1 MRRSVQRCVHLLVLG
16 AAALGGCLT
25 RPTASNAPTTK
36 TNFITNVKQAAVDKI
51 DLLLA
56 IDNSGSM
63 GDKQRFLAEAVP
75 NLVARLVTPNC
86 VDGNGA
92 LVKANGAVGV
102 DADPT
107 GLYGCPAGS
116 RPEFSPI
123 VDIHIGVVSSNMGGF
138 GGDQCDG
145 AKDGNFVASDGG
157 RLVQRGKDK
166 AGATVQVAPI
176 EPAGFLGWYP
186 ESNRHGKNPP
196 PAAPYASAKAL
207 SDSFGNIVRG
217 VGENGCGLEAQLESM
232 YHFLIQPDPY
242 ASVAVSDQGV
252 ASYAGI
258 DGPLI
263 AQRHDF
269 LRPDSLVAVIML
281 TDEDDS
287 SVDPLAVGGNGWRY
301 MSSFFSVPGASA
313 EGRTRTTDQGGGTT
327 APRGTSACT
336 DPAKGPGSPECDS
349 CLFQFV
355 KNCDARCERAKA
367 DPACREN
374 NGFHKPEDDILNVRF
389 QHMKERYGV
398 DPQYPIQ
405 RYVSGLTKRS
415 VPDRTTEHDPAGAY
429 ADASTCTN
437 PLFARTLPRS
447 TREGVDPTTRKNVY
461 YAVGADGRDILDAQ
475 GKPATLCTLPRGERD
490 AGQVF
495 FAVVGGVPN
504 DLLHFDPSDPDKSR
518 LGDQDWEKILG
529 RDPSRY
535 DLSGIDPRMVQS
547 TTPRAG
553 RPGTDAPDFA
563 GADPGNASHRDWDT
577 GKADLQYACT
587 FALPPDYQKPKDD
600 QGDCKNASD
609 APLCDAKRAAS
620 GVCGA
625 NPSAPGCARKQVRA
639 KAFPTVRELAVVR
652 ALGEQGIAASLCP
665 QETANTA
672 SPLYGYNPGVKA
684 IVDRLA
690 NVISRQCLPRPLH
703 TDEKGQ
709 VSCLMLAVL
718 PDAGD
723 TCAAHKGYSDV
734 AGDVLKNF
742 RDTQRST
749 GHGDQ
754 TGLTVCSIEPLVVG
768 KGESCDGTSPERNKG
783 TGWCYV
789 TGGTGRGACPQA
801 IEFSQDSIVPGATVT
816 LQCIDQS
823 GSGAQP

>member
-1 MRRSVQRCVHLLVLG
+1 MRRSVQRCVHLLLL
-16 AAALGGCLT
+16 AATGLGGCLT
-25 RPTASNAPTTK
+25 RPTVSNGPTTK
-36 TNFITNVKQAAVDKI
+36 TNFTTPVKQAAVDKI

-75 NLVARLVTPNC
+75 KLVARLVTPNC
-86 VDGNGA
+86 VDAKGG
-92 LVKANGAVGV
+92 LVKAGGALGV
-102 DADPT
+102 DTDPS
-107 GLYGCPAGS
+107 GLYGCPTGS

-123 VDIHIGVVSSNMGGF
+123 ADIHIGVVSSNMGGF

-145 AKDGNFVASDGG
+145 AKDDNFVASDGG
-157 RLVQRGKDK
+157 RLVQRGKGKD
-166 AGATVQVAPI
+166 GAPVQVAPI
-176 EPAGFLGWYP
+176 EPAGFLAWYP
-186 ESNRHGKNPP
+186 ESDRHGKSPR
-196 PAAPYASAKAL
+196 PAAPYADAKAL
-207 SDSFGNIVRG
+207 GASFGNIVRG

-232 YHFLIQPDPY
+232 YHFLVQPDPY
-242 ASVAVSDQGV
+242 LSIAVSGGV
-252 ASYAGI
+252 ASYAGL
-258 DGPLI
+258 DAQVI

-269 LRPDSLVAVIML
+269 LRPDSLVAIIML
-281 TDEDDS
+281 TDEDDA
-287 SVDPLAVGGNGWRY
+287 SVDPLAVRGSGWRY
-301 MSSFFSVPGASA
+301 MSGDFNLLGVSG
-313 EGRTRTTDQGGGTT
+313 EGRTRTNAQGGGTT

-336 DPAKGPGSPECDS
+336 DPAKGPASPECDS
-349 CLFQFV
+349 CLLQFV
-355 KNCDARCERAKA
+355 APCDLRCQRVKA

-374 NGFHKPEDDILNVRF
+374 NGFHAPEDDLLNVRF
-389 QHMKERYGV
+389 HHMKERFGV

-415 VPDRTTEHDPAGAY
+415 VPDRATEHDAAGAY
-429 ADASTCTN
+429 ADVATCTN

-447 TREGVDPTTRKNVY
+447 TREAVDPKTQKTVY
-461 YAVGADGRDILDAQ
+461 YALDAGGQDILDAQ

-490 AGQVF
+490 AAQVF

-504 DLLHFDPSDPDKSR
+504 DLLHFDPADPDKSR
-518 LGDQDWEKILG
+518 LGDQDWVRILG
-529 RDPSRY
+529 RDPLSY

-553 RPGTDAPDFA
+553 RPAPDAPDFA

-587 FALPPDYQKPKDD
+587 FALPPDFQKPKDD
-600 QGDCKNASD
+600 LGDCKNASD
-609 APLCDAKRAAS
+609 APLCDARRAAS

-625 NPSAPGCARKQVRA
+625 SPNAPGCGRKQVRA
-639 KAFPTVRELAVVR
+639 KAFPTIRELEVVR
-652 ALGEQGIAASLCP
+652 GLGEQGIAASLCP
-665 QETANTA
+665 QEILSAD

-690 NVISRQCLPRPLH
+690 NAISRQCLPRPLG
-703 TDEKGQ
+703 TDEKGE

-723 TCAAHKGYSDV
+723 TCAAHKGYVSV
-734 AGDVLKNF
+734 GTDVLKTF
-742 RDTQRST
+742 RDAQKSA
-749 GHGDQ
+749 GKGDQ
-754 TGLTVCSIEPLVVG
+754 ANLTVCSIDQIVVP
-768 KGESCDGTSPERNKG
+768 KGESCDGTLPERTRG

-789 TGGTGRGACPQA
+789 SGASTGRSCPQA
-801 IEFSQDSIVPGATVT
+801 IEFSQDSIVSGAAVS

-823 GSGAQP
+823 GTGAQP